1 MRLNPL
7 TNDLPVSLLYLPGG
21 TVLDYLLHHL
31 SELPITKTA
40 LILQYHGDQIAGHL
54 AERERRDLH
63 LIPQYPPFTFLSAL
77 ASAAPW
83 VEGPTLVLHGN
94 FYFARDL
101 RYFVEA
107 ADPTRPTFL
116 LAKEEQARQPSVRI
130 GAYLLP
136 PEVFYLAAQY
146 LEGDTLGDLWQ
157 ILMEQPIALATH
169 PLQGWAR
176 SINTPSDLLMVNRF
190 LLKKWHEVM
199 HPPEAGVGYDAL
211 NFNWRSPEA
220 TVDEEVTNLFVTI
233 GPRASVRNSRLYNS
247 LVLPGVHLRDAKE
260 QHAILAPSANSL
272 LRLYVPATTV
282 AMTDGAYQ

>member
-7 TNDLPVSLLYLPGG
+7 TNELPLSLLYLPGG
-21 TVLDYLLHHL
+21 TVLDYLLHQL
-31 SELPITKTA
+31 SELPIDKSA
-40 LILQYHGDQIAGHL
+40 FVLQYHGDQIARHL
-54 AERERRDLH
+54 DDRAMQRYH

-94 FYFARDL
+94 FYFSRNL

-107 ADPTRPTFL
+107 ADPSRPTFL
-116 LAKEEQARQPSVRI
+116 TAEGDAFHRSGVQI

-136 PEVFYLAAQY
+136 PEVFYLAAQH
-146 LEGDTLGDLWQ
+146 LEGRSLRDLQ
-157 ILMEQPIALATH
+157 QVLSQKGIVPETV
-169 PLQGWAR
+169 PLEGWAR
-176 SINTPSDLLMVNRF
+176 SINTPTDLLMVNRY

-211 NFNWRSPEA
+211 NFNWVSPEA
-220 TVDEEVTNLFVTI
+220 KIGEQVTNLFVTI
-233 GPRASVRNSRLYNS
+233 GPRASVSNSRLYNA
-247 LVLPGVHLRDAKE
+247 LVMPDVHLDDVRE
-260 QHAILAPSANSL
+260 QHAILAPTSNSL

-282 AMTDGAYQ
+282 ASIDSAYR